1 MGITSSNPLKTMGKE
16 KIKDLSKHVTV
27 HTCSNCSTIY
37 SEYTEELCQ
46 EIIDCFDNLLK
57 STVDIAKDVVRTV
70 EQEYTEEDMINFA
83 NHVNNQTADQPGK
96 NQLKEWGKIVSK

>member
-1 MGITSSNPLKTMGKE
+1 MGKP
-16 KIKDLSKHVTV
+16 KVKDVSKHITG

-57 STVDIAKDVVRTV
+57 STVDIAKDVARTV

-83 NHVNNQTADQPGK
+83 NYVHNLTADQRGK
-96 NQLKEWGKIVSK
+96 SQLIEWGKIVSK